1 MPELKVS
8 IQPPE
13 DALRKMREVLTPQQ
27 FKQAAFQ
34 AVKRTT
40 AKAEKQV
47 ENAIA
52 EATTIKKSRAVQG
65 VWSTLTKGDVPVG
78 IVAIRR
84 RPLPASYFKHTASK
98 RAGIAAVFTRGG
110 GAVAFGH
117 GFKRT
122 VTTAGVDGTHS
133 GHVGLFVRA
142 KRLPG
147 KGPNLASAK
156 MVQSGKYKGQIAARF
171 TLKEIFAPPLIDIV
185 TGTNIAAEI
194 TASAGEEMQ
203 RQLTSQINRFMKVPN
218 NG

>member
-1 MPELKVS
+1 MADTTVI

-13 DALRKMREVLTPQQ
+13 AALRRMREVLTPKQ

-52 EATTIKKSRAVQG
+52 EATTIKKDRAKDG
-65 VWSTLTKGDVPVG
+65 VWSTLTKGEIPTG

-84 RPLPASYFKHTASK
+84 RPLPAAYFKHTASK
-98 RAGIAAVFTRGG
+98 RRGISATFMKGSAPVSF
-110 GAVAFGH
+110 AH

-122 VTTAGVDGTHS
+122 VTTAGKSGEHA

-142 KRLPG
+142 KKLPS
-147 KGPNLASAK
+147 KGPNTKTAK
-156 MVQSGKYKGQIAARF
+156 MVQSGKYKGKIAARF

-185 TGTNIAAEI
+185 NGTKIAADV

-203 RQLTSQINRFMKVPN
+203 KQLTSQINRFMKVPK

>member
-1 MPELKVS
+1 MADVRVS

-13 DALRKMREVLTPQQ
+13 DALRKMREVLTPKQ
-27 FKQAAFQ
+27 FRQAAWQ

-52 EATTIKKSRAVQG
+52 EATTIKKDRAKQG
-65 VWSTLTKGDVPVG
+65 VWSTTTQGEIPVG

-98 RAGIAAVFTRGG
+98 RNGIAAVFMKGG
-110 GAVAFGH
+110 GAVTFAH

-122 VTTAGVDGTHS
+122 VTTAGKSGEHA

-147 KGPNLASAK
+147 KGPNTNTAK

-185 TGTNIAAEI
+185 NGTKIAADV

-203 RQLTSQINRFMKVPN
+203 KQLTSQINRFMKVSK